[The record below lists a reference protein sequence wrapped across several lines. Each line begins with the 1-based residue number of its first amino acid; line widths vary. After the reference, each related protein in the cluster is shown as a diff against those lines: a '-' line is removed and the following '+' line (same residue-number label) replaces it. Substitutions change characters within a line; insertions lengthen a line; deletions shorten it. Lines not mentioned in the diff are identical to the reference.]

1 MLNILGIILIIIL
14 SPIILMAAIISL
26 FILLAIIF
34 IVGAWIVSIPI
45 AIAKEIKKKKQ
56 VRKWQKQE
64 DQRNIQK

>member
-1 MLNILGIILIIIL
+1 MLNILAILLIIIL

-45 AIAKEIKKKKQ
+45 AIVKQ
-56 VRKWQKQE
+56 VRKWLKRE
-64 DQRNIQK
+64 DQQNTIKNTVKK

>member
-1 MLNILGIILIIIL
+1 MLNILAILLIIIL

-45 AIAKEIKKKKQ
+45 AIVKQ
-56 VRKWQKQE
+56 VRKWLKRE
-64 DQRNIQK
+64 DQQNIIKNTVKK

>member
-1 MLNILGIILIIIL
+1 MLNILAIIAIIIL
-14 SPIILMAAIISL
+14 SPIILIAAAISL

-56 VRKWQKQE
+56 VE
-64 DQRNIQK
+64 VDG